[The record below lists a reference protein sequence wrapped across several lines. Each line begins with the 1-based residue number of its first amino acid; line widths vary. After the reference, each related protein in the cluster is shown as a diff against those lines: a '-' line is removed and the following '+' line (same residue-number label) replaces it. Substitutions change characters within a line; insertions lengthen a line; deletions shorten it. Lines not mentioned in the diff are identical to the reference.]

1 MSMPQ
6 YRHYLALLDLFKLK
20 PSKESKE
27 FGDLAMFMA
36 QVRYC
41 VRSIHTPAGLQRS
54 AESYLGGRLEGYTR
68 LSGSRLICDCIAP
81 AAGCQVLPQ

>member
-36 QVRYC
+36 QVCCIADTYW
-41 VRSIHTPAGLQRS
+41 
-54 AESYLGGRLEGYTR
+54 
-68 LSGSRLICDCIAP
+68 GSRLNRSRLGGLCLACDFVTLAAP
-81 AAGCQVLPQ
+81 AGR

>member
-36 QVRYC
+36 QVCARYIPPLAC
-41 VRSIHTPAGLQRS
+41 SGVRNRIW
-54 AESYLGGRLEGYTR
+54 
-68 LSGSRLICDCIAP
+68 
-81 AAGCQVLPQ
+81 AAGWKATQGSVVPA